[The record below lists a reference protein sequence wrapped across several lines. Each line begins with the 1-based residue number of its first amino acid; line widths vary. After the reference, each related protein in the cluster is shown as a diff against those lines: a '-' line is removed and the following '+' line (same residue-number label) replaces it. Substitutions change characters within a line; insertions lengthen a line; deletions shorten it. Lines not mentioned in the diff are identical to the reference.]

1 MLRHGPIVAADPSI
15 GGVTETEVLRK
26 DNRYELRIDGKL
38 AGQAAFLDRGEQRV
52 FHHTEVNSAYRGQGL
67 STVLIEQALTDSKAA
82 GRRIVAVCPAVAA
95 YLGKHDGF
103 ADVTDPVTDETMDWL
118 EETFERKR

>member
-1 MLRHGPIVAADPSI
+1 V
-15 GGVTETEVLRK
+15 GVTDAEVLRR

-38 AGQAAFLDRGEQRV
+38 AGLAAFLDHDGQRV
-52 FHHTEVNSAYRGQGL
+52 FHHTEVDNAYRGHGL
-67 STVLIEQALTDSKAA
+67 STVLIEQALADAKAS
-82 GRRIVAVCPAVAA
+82 GMRIVAVCPAVAA

-118 EETFERKR
+118 EEKFDRKR